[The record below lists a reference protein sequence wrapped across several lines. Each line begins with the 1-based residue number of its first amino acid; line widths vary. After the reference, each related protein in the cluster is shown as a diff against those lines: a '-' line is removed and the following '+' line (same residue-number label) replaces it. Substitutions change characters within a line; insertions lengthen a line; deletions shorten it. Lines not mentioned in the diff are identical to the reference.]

1 MSPFYRFARSF
12 IALNYCLF
20 WKEIGGF
27 LSISCSSIS
36 TTLFVLISFL
46 SLLCPFLCICCLFPF
61 LAGDSRRFRWL
72 GLLSW
77 IRISADTHLCTDD
90 HEIASFAGILVSKK
104 VPRSEVRPEITVL
117 NGRERDKLLDN
128 ALMARQCALMA
139 SIWGVEHVL
148 PEASKS
154 CYGAVVFRKP

>member
-27 LSISCSSIS
+27 LSISCSS
-36 TTLFVLISFL
+36 
-46 SLLCPFLCICCLFPF
+46 
-61 LAGDSRRFRWL
+61 DSRRFRWL

-90 HEIASFAGILVSKK
+90 HEIASFAGISVSTK